1 MDSNKFNELMKE
13 RHSVRKFQKK
23 EIPEKTLK
31 EIMST
36 SLLSP
41 SWCNSQPWNIY
52 IASGKT
58 IEEIRKIW
66 ISKNKEKIKGYSD
79 ITPGHRTDFSER
91 SQKTMQNFFKDVG
104 ELLKDPEIKL
114 FNEANVL
121 MFNAPTVV
129 YLTLNKGHSKFS
141 VLDLGG
147 LGMSI
152 MLAAKSHGVDSMIA
166 YELIKYPDVLRN
178 LCKIPE
184 NEDIIIGI
192 ALGYKEDDILNKFR
206 SKKISVDEACHFYK

>member
-1 MDSNKFNELMKE
+1 ME
-13 RHSVRKFQKK
+13 H
-23 EIPEKTLK
+23 
-31 EIMST
+31 
-36 SLLSP
+36 
-41 SWCNSQPWNIY
+41 IY

-141 VLDLGG
+141 VLDLFE
-147 LGMSI
+147 
-152 MLAAKSHGVDSMIA
+152 V
-166 YELIKYPDVLRN
+166 N
-178 LCKIPE
+178 
-184 NEDIIIGI
+184 
-192 ALGYKEDDILNKFR
+192 
-206 SKKISVDEACHFYK
+206 

>member
-23 EIPEKTLK
+23 EIPENTLK

-66 ISKNKEKIKGYSD
+66 ISKNKENIKAYSD
-79 ITPGHRTDFSER
+79 IPPAHRTDFSER
-91 SQKTMQNFFKDVG
+91 SQKIMETLFKDVG
-104 ELLKDPEIKL
+104 EFLKDPQMKL